1 MPNSSATAFSTALT
15 AADNL
20 RFNTNSGTIPLTG
33 DTTVNT
39 VAFYMP
45 GANTTLNLN
54 GFTLRTSGLLIAHNA
69 DNIDVTITGGSLTA
83 GASGTPSD
91 LILFQANYGGTNRT
105 VTLNAPIV
113 DNGPGGA
120 VRFIRDAGDNNA
132 SVSTLNAVNTN
143 TGGTVVNMGTLHIG
157 ATGVLG
163 TGGITVNQGLL
174 TQAIGGSIGTQ
185 TLTLGGA
192 SVVTLA
198 NQANTVTSLVFNNLG
213 GAAPTLSPTGTL
225 TITTGITATTSNVGA
240 IANITTGSV
249 NLGGNNSFPISVGAT
264 TVNGKDVAPW
274 QAGLNII
281 SLIQNGGITKSGNG
295 VLQLSAQ
302 NAFTGGVTVQAG
314 GLILGDNSTP
324 TSGTVTSGP
333 VGVGRLTMGTG
344 TRLAAA
350 AASTLA
356 NNVTFGDDGAGTGT
370 HTFTGINN
378 LTLNGVTTLPSIW
391 NAEITAPQMTLT
403 IADATPSQPTDI
415 INKSG
420 LGTLIINNFAGT
432 LQAVGGIMLTAD
444 GNSRSTVQTVV
455 IGGDIVLTGDTV
467 IALNRSSAA
476 PLARNKI
483 IQKANLTAPG
493 NIVSVNNQSGY
504 GLEFVGTTTL
514 TGPANF
520 AVANAT
526 ASNLPSGLILTG
538 AMDDGAGSYGLIKS
552 GFGTLLLQG
561 TNTFGGAGQ
570 TIDIIGG
577 VLAANSDAAL
587 GDAANSVT
595 VNIAGTTGVGFRA
608 TGTFTSARTFILN
621 QANTAIEVD
630 QGSTLTLTA
639 PFTLSAVGNTLN
651 KNDNGVLVLNAANPT
666 WTGPLN
672 INAGAIRLGNAAA
685 AGTGAGQIT
694 VAPGAAALGAALQ
707 LAGDITVTNPFL
719 AGNSGNQLIGG
730 LDFGGILQ
738 NYAGNN
744 TYAGA
749 ITLLYDTDIGST
761 SGVLTITGGI
771 TNTTTSRQ
779 LWFSG
784 AGDIVL
790 SGTPLAATGMS
801 VNQFNSVNKYG
812 TGTLT
817 IQNLNTV
824 AVATNGLTLA
834 EGTTVFSGNSSWRS
848 AVYIDTGAT
857 LTLDN
862 TAYNAPLGRL
872 GGGVLA
878 SSFNLT
884 MRGGDLN
891 LVGRPVGAGSDSTE
905 SFASVVF
912 NRGLSTVT
920 LTTLDSTYQTVL
932 NFLASNAVQN
942 VAPAQ
947 NGWPPPVGSSVLFR
961 GTQLG
966 SVPAAGVSSVV
977 FSGGLN
983 FNGQSGSVGS
993 TTKGLLPWALV
1004 DASATG
1010 NGTSF
1015 ATADAIVGAGAYL
1028 RPLSATE
1035 YSTNPTAIG
1044 GNNNIQLTAA
1054 AGTGLAVTAS
1064 VNPNS
1069 LTFEGNAGILMADGV
1084 KLGLSSGG
1092 ILVRTGSNSVIAGG
1106 VMNQTNSFSPLNIW
1120 TVGNLTITADMN
1132 GGNGQANSVA
1142 SWIKAGPGTLTI
1154 APVASPITG
1163 LSAIGGNSLSG
1174 LFVLNAGTLKL
1185 GTGLTNAIQANN
1197 YFVAAGGT
1205 LDLNGNSQQV
1215 YGFFSDS
1222 TVANSGSIVTSTS
1235 GTGHLYINSDGSRAW
1250 SGAVQGD
1257 VKLTRS
1263 GAGTSTFYSN
1273 QTYTGATLINGGNI
1287 LLRDEAR
1294 LVNTPTVDI
1303 NAGGGLY
1310 FENAASSQNSN
1321 DRLNDA
1327 AVVNLRGG
1335 ILELRGR
1342 PQFATTEN
1350 VGTVNLLAGN
1360 SFINSVAGGTGVNS
1374 ADLVIANLNRPVG
1387 GGTVNFTAATG
1398 GLAGSSSRLVF
1409 TQINGVSTATVG
1421 AGLVGGTMG
1430 ILGGWAVIGTSEF
1443 ASYIPGLGVGAMGQT
1458 GFPAYSNAT
1467 TTTTTFNTA
1476 TATDNISLRSGVGTL
1491 AIANDLTINSLH
1503 FGNAGGAN
1511 TVAIA
1516 AGKTLT
1522 LASGGLMYF
1531 SSASQVIGATA
1542 NQGTLTTTG
1551 PELFIYTQGTGP
1563 QVINSVIAGT
1573 GVTLVKSGAN
1583 GVVFNGV
1590 NTYGG
1595 GTTVNQGTITVGV
1608 GSLIPLATDPTK
1620 GLVVNA
1626 GTVTLLAAGQI
1637 ATGNTVTLNG
1647 GGVVNYFGDNTQYAV
1662 VFNNNGSLT
1671 TPVLRTFSTATSAGA
1686 GSTGVLTIGAGGL
1699 TATASNLY
1707 VTSVIDGRVDFGPT
1721 ANTITVG
1728 RLSANGVS
1736 NVDPLRQTL
1745 DLQGI
1750 VGSTGG
1756 ITKLGNGVLYL
1767 GAQASFTG
1775 GLTIAEGGLM
1785 NGIANAGSRFSR
1797 LTIADGAR
1805 YDLANIATTWG
1816 SLAGAGDI
1824 FSSAGTPVLNAGFDD
1839 SSTTFSGRFIRF
1851 NDAAYSL
1858 FTKVGTGTLTL
1869 TGVAGVDASFGA
1881 MTVSGGTL
1889 AYAGAG
1895 IAYQSLSAAATGSF
1909 VVNSTGVLKLD
1920 NSATNIANRLG
1931 ANIAGTV
1938 SVQGG
1943 RFVLQGSAAA
1953 ASTETIITLNV
1964 QNGGGRVELTPGA
1977 GNALTLS
1984 VNALSAANS
1993 TGSLV
1998 IGGIDGT
2005 AGADTANFRLL
2016 TANFVGSQGGGIY
2029 GTTHRSIRPDILADS
2044 SATGQGTGFLTGA
2057 FTVGAAVTT
2066 LGSNTVTVGSTAG
2079 LQIGSTVTGNGLPAG
2094 QLITGITDATHFTI
2108 TTGSGVTA
2116 QSATTLT
2123 IANHWRALSSS
2134 ELNLAP
2140 LTWTYNQNAG
2150 LNSAQTIAYNG
2161 TVNSLTTSGAA
2172 SLGSSLDATF
2182 GDFGSG
2188 GGLLTL
2194 TLANASAVL
2203 VKDGTTTLAVGSLT
2217 GSYITPYFHVL
2228 TGATLN
2234 VNASLGVAGNVGLV
2248 KAGGGVMNLNR
2259 ATYYTGGNTTVNGG
2273 TLNLNS
2279 GAADTLAVAATAS
2292 AAVGQPLY
2300 LNGPDAVV
2308 DLLGYH
2314 QAVGVLANNNALP
2327 GTGGTVTNS
2336 GGSPAVLTSIAGGT
2350 FAGALTGN
2358 LAFTRSGNNT
2368 TLLTS
2373 ASSFTGE
2380 TIIRGGTLQLR
2391 DGGAL
2396 GATSAV
2402 AVYYGTLS
2410 WDNYGLN
2417 PAATPPVRIPAATPV
2432 TLQGGTFAV
2441 TGAGSTDNVV
2451 AVNTVNLAAGYSVV
2465 SMLPNLSQ
2473 GSTLRTTIG
2482 NLARPANNHSMVNF
2496 SGFTTLN
2503 LGNYNDAA
2511 NKGYSTGVSTLGAQ
2525 GLTGSS
2531 NIFVSQINGST
2542 GPANLYVTGGT
2553 TADSPIVTLTA
2564 GTTAQ
2569 MFVGMAVSGAG
2580 IPAGQFI
2587 TEITDATH
2595 FTMTT
2600 GTGVTTAAGS
2610 NIRGTNLTNNIIGG
2624 WAIAGGWA
2632 FATYDNNF
2640 GVVPLGFTSGGFT
2653 SLGYDSTDLSAATGA
2668 TTGFNYSDNNPRTFT
2683 TGTKAFNTW
2692 TTATSGAQDLTV
2704 VTGTVF
2710 TIGTGIVTNAG
2721 QTMTFKAVDA
2731 SNTITGTGPELYIYN
2746 NQGNLVFQSKLTGG
2760 AALVLSGPGTVRLE
2774 PLFAAND
2781 YTGGTFV
2788 NSGTLNLNA
2797 ASGLYAL
2804 PGNVTLAQGALTM
2817 SATVPNQIIPTA
2829 SVTINGNGSF
2839 TLPNYALTSTFAP
2852 TQTLASFTF
2861 QNDGGTT
2868 NPSLAFGTPTI
2879 TGSGYFS
2886 TLILSSATPITATN
2900 NSFSTVPT
2908 ISTGAATLT
2917 ALQFSS
2923 ANPSIVVNAGLA
2935 PTSLVISAPITQ
2947 HVNMLSLSKT
2957 GNGALVLS
2965 GQNTFTTGFNLT
2977 AGALIFG
2984 ANSTPSA
2991 GTVTAGPI
2999 GTGALNISA
3008 GTSLFSDN
3016 SARTIANAVVVNG
3029 DFTFGGR
3036 TVGANLT
3043 LSGPINLGAVARAMS
3058 VASPAVTVTL
3068 SGVLTSTAG
3077 SGVNGLTKTGNG
3089 TLVLTGANTDTSLGG
3104 AGITVAGGILRQ
3116 GAANVVPVSSLL
3128 TVNAGA
3134 GFDLFGFDY
3143 PTNGFTGTGFITN
3156 SANAPQTITA
3166 TITST
3171 QSFAG
3176 KLADNSGH
3184 VLTPNSKL
3192 ALTKAGAGTLVLNGA
3207 SMNVG
3212 ATTITA
3218 GLLELGAG
3226 GVLGTGA
3233 VDIQPTAVGTGFSIN
3248 RADAVTL
3255 VNDFISPGR
3264 FTQKGTGT
3272 TSLTGTITNALINV
3286 DAGVLQIGIG
3296 GTAGNAGTG
3305 EVTLATGGALAV
3317 NRSDVFTLQNTLS
3330 GTGGLTMN
3338 GTGTLLLAGANTYAG
3353 PTTFQ
3358 AGTIRVSTLAAVG
3371 STPLGTPADAADP
3384 SRLIFTGGALEYTGA
3399 GETTVRSLTIANG
3412 GAKIVANGSGALIF
3426 SEAAK
3431 LDFDNA
3437 AATSRTLTLDG
3448 ANTGDNRFAPVAFEA
3463 EALGRALSNLTKAGA
3478 GTWIVATSTAF
3489 NGTATVD
3496 VSAGTLGFEGGG
3508 LGTATGDITITNS
3521 AALRWEAGNA
3531 DDVSARL
3538 HVPDLQ
3544 VARLVFADAN
3554 TAVTFNSGLRLDGS
3568 AAVYKEGAGTLILNA
3583 ANTLSAGAL
3592 AVHGGTVKVTA
3603 VNALGAGAIT
3613 TEVSNFANPTSPAKL
3628 IVNSANSTAGV
3639 DVDLGGRLSG
3649 TGSVGAAAINVG
3661 GTIASGTTTGGSLTV
3676 SSLRLAPGANIEWQ
3690 IWNGG
3695 QAAGVGYSRLNVLGN
3710 VDLSTGDYSTNK
3722 ITVKVVSLT
3731 DPAGTPGS
3739 LPTGF
3744 DFNVNAGGLPRSFS
3758 LATVGGVNFGSSTNI
3773 NDYFAF
3779 DVSQFQY
3786 GTGEASLAGLWSLSF
3801 DGGSAVTLT
3810 AVPEPS
3816 TYGFGIGALALALA
3830 AIRRRRQ
3837 SKTKQA

>member
-1 MPNSSATAFSTALT
+1 M
-15 AADNL
+15 
-20 RFNTNSGTIPLTG
+20 
-33 DTTVNT
+33 
-39 VAFYMP
+39 
-45 GANTTLNLN
+45 
-54 GFTLRTSGLLIAHNA
+54 
-69 DNIDVTITGGSLTA
+69 
-83 GASGTPSD
+83 
-91 LILFQANYGGTNRT
+91 
-105 VTLNAPIV
+105 
-113 DNGPGGA
+113 
-120 VRFIRDAGDNNA
+120 
-132 SVSTLNAVNTN
+132 
-143 TGGTVVNMGTLHIG
+143 
-157 ATGVLG
+157 
-163 TGGITVNQGLL
+163 
-174 TQAIGGSIGTQ
+174 
-185 TLTLGGA
+185 
-192 SVVTLA
+192 
-198 NQANTVTSLVFNNLG
+198 
-213 GAAPTLSPTGTL
+213 
-225 TITTGITATTSNVGA
+225 
-240 IANITTGSV
+240 
-249 NLGGNNSFPISVGAT
+249 
-264 TVNGKDVAPW
+264 
-274 QAGLNII
+274 
-281 SLIQNGGITKSGNG
+281 
-295 VLQLSAQ
+295 
-302 NAFTGGVTVQAG
+302 
-314 GLILGDNSTP
+314 
-324 TSGTVTSGP
+324 
-333 VGVGRLTMGTG
+333 
-344 TRLAAA
+344 
-350 AASTLA
+350 
-356 NNVTFGDDGAGTGT
+356 
-370 HTFTGINN
+370 
-378 LTLNGVTTLPSIW
+378 
-391 NAEITAPQMTLT
+391 
-403 IADATPSQPTDI
+403 
-415 INKSG
+415 
-420 LGTLIINNFAGT
+420 
-432 LQAVGGIMLTAD
+432 
-444 GNSRSTVQTVV
+444 
-455 IGGDIVLTGDTV
+455 
-467 IALNRSSAA
+467 
-476 PLARNKI
+476 
-483 IQKANLTAPG
+483 
-493 NIVSVNNQSGY
+493 
-504 GLEFVGTTTL
+504 
-514 TGPANF
+514 
-520 AVANAT
+520 
-526 ASNLPSGLILTG
+526 
-538 AMDDGAGSYGLIKS
+538 
-552 GFGTLLLQG
+552 
-561 TNTFGGAGQ
+561 
-570 TIDIIGG
+570 
-577 VLAANSDAAL
+577 
-587 GDAANSVT
+587 
-595 VNIAGTTGVGFRA
+595 
-608 TGTFTSARTFILN
+608 
-621 QANTAIEVD
+621 
-630 QGSTLTLTA
+630 
-639 PFTLSAVGNTLN
+639 
-651 KNDNGVLVLNAANPT
+651 
-666 WTGPLN
+666 
-672 INAGAIRLGNAAA
+672 
-685 AGTGAGQIT
+685 
-694 VAPGAAALGAALQ
+694 
-707 LAGDITVTNPFL
+707 
-719 AGNSGNQLIGG
+719 
-730 LDFGGILQ
+730 
-738 NYAGNN
+738 
-744 TYAGA
+744 
-749 ITLLYDTDIGST
+749 
-761 SGVLTITGGI
+761 
-771 TNTTTSRQ
+771 
-779 LWFSG
+779 
-784 AGDIVL
+784 
-790 SGTPLAATGMS
+790 
-801 VNQFNSVNKYG
+801 
-812 TGTLT
+812 
-817 IQNLNTV
+817 
-824 AVATNGLTLA
+824 
-834 EGTTVFSGNSSWRS
+834 
-848 AVYIDTGAT
+848 
-857 LTLDN
+857 
-862 TAYNAPLGRL
+862 
-872 GGGVLA
+872 
-878 SSFNLT
+878 
-884 MRGGDLN
+884 
-891 LVGRPVGAGSDSTE
+891 
-905 SFASVVF
+905 
-912 NRGLSTVT
+912 
-920 LTTLDSTYQTVL
+920 
-932 NFLASNAVQN
+932 
-942 VAPAQ
+942 
-947 NGWPPPVGSSVLFR
+947 
-961 GTQLG
+961 
-966 SVPAAGVSSVV
+966 
-977 FSGGLN
+977 
-983 FNGQSGSVGS
+983 
-993 TTKGLLPWALV
+993 
-1004 DASATG
+1004 
-1010 NGTSF
+1010 
-1015 ATADAIVGAGAYL
+1015 
-1028 RPLSATE
+1028 
-1035 YSTNPTAIG
+1035 
-1044 GNNNIQLTAA
+1044 
-1054 AGTGLAVTAS
+1054 
-1064 VNPNS
+1064 
-1069 LTFEGNAGILMADGV
+1069 
-1084 KLGLSSGG
+1084 
-1092 ILVRTGSNSVIAGG
+1092 
-1106 VMNQTNSFSPLNIW
+1106 
-1120 TVGNLTITADMN
+1120 
-1132 GGNGQANSVA
+1132 
-1142 SWIKAGPGTLTI
+1142 
-1154 APVASPITG
+1154 
-1163 LSAIGGNSLSG
+1163 SAIGGNSLSG

-1222 TVANSGSIVTSTS
+1222 TVANSGSIVTSTG

-1263 GAGTSTFYSN
+1263 GAGTSTLYSN

-1287 LLRDEAR
+1287 LLRDEAC
-1294 LVNTPTVDI
+1294 LVNTPSVDI
-1303 NAGGGLY
+1303 YAGGGLY

-1321 DRLNDA
+1321 DRLNDG

-1350 VGTVNLLAGN
+1350 VGTVSLLAGN

-1374 ADLVIANLNRPVG
+1374 SDLVIANLNRPVG

-1398 GLAGSSSRLVF
+1398 GLAGSSSRIIF

-1430 ILGGWAVIGTSEF
+1430 ILGGWAVMGTSEF

-1476 TATDNISLRSGVGTL
+1476 TATDNISLRTAVGTL

-1503 FGNAGGAN
+1503 FGNVAAN

-1522 LASGGLMYF
+1522 LASGGLMYY

-1583 GVVFNGV
+1583 GVLFNGV

-1595 GTTVNQGTITVGV
+1595 GTTVNQGTITIGV

-1647 GGVVNYFGDNTQYAV
+1647 GGVVNYFGDNTQYAI
-1662 VFNNNGSLT
+1662 VFNNNGSVT
-1671 TPVLRTFSTATSAGA
+1671 TPVLRTFSTATSTGA
-1686 GSTGVLTIGAGGL
+1686 GSAGVLTIGAGGL
-1699 TATASNLY
+1699 TATASNMY
-1707 VTSVIDGRVDFGPT
+1707 ITSVIDGRVDFGPT

-1728 RLSANGVS
+1728 SLSANGVS

-1775 GLTIAEGGLM
+1775 GLTIAGGGLM
-1785 NGIANAGSRFSR
+1785 NGIANAGSRLAR

-1805 YDLANIATTWG
+1805 YDLANVATTWG

-1824 FSSAGTPVLNAGFDD
+1824 FSSAGTPILNAGFDNT
-1839 SSTTFSGRFIRF
+1839 SSTFSGRFIRF
-1851 NDAAYSL
+1851 NDASYSL

-1869 TGVAGVDASFGA
+1869 TGVAGADASYGA
-1881 MTVSGGTL
+1881 VTVSGGTL

-1895 IAYQSLSAAATGSF
+1895 IAYQSLSAATTGSF

-1931 ANIAGTV
+1931 ANIVGAV

-1943 RFVLQGSAAA
+1943 RFVLQGSASA
-1953 ASTETIITLNV
+1953 ASAETIITLNV
-1964 QNGGGRVELTPGA
+1964 QNGGGRVELTPGT

-1984 VNALSAANS
+1984 VNALSAGNS

-2005 AGADTANFRLL
+2005 AGAGSANFRLL
-2016 TANFVGSQGGGIY
+2016 TANFVGTQGGGIY
-2029 GTTHRSIRPDILADS
+2029 GTTNRSIRADILADS

-2057 FTVGAAVTT
+2057 FTVGSAVTT
-2066 LGSNTVTVGSTAG
+2066 LGGNTVTIGSTAG
-2079 LQIGSTVTGNGLPAG
+2079 LQVGSTVTGNGLPTG
-2094 QLITGITDATHFTI
+2094 ELITGITDATHFTI
-2108 TTGSGVTA
+2108 TTGSGVTV

-2123 IANHWRALSSS
+2123 ITNHWRALSSA

-2140 LTWTYNQNAG
+2140 LTWTSTQNAG
-2150 LNSAQTIAYNG
+2150 LNSVQTMAYN
-2161 TVNSLTTSGAA
+2161 TAINSLTSSGTA

-2182 GDFGSG
+2182 GNFGSG

-2217 GSYITPYFHVL
+2217 GTNITPYFHVL

-2234 VNASLGVAGNVGLV
+2234 VNARLGISGSVGLV
-2248 KAGGGVMNLNR
+2248 KADGGVMNLNR

-2279 GAADTLAVAATAS
+2279 GAADTLAVAATAGA
-2292 AAVGQPLY
+2292 AAVQTLY

-2308 DLLGYH
+2308 DLLGYP

-2336 GGSPAVLTSIAGGT
+2336 GGSPAVLTSNSGGT

-2358 LAFTRSGNNT
+2358 LGFTRSGNNV

-2391 DGGAL
+2391 DGGTV

-2432 TLQGGTFAV
+2432 TLQGATFAV

-2451 AVNTVNLAAGYSVV
+2451 TVNTVNLAAGYSVV
-2465 SMLPNLSQ
+2465 SMLPYLSE
-2473 GSTLRTTIG
+2473 GSTIRTTIG

-2496 SGFTTLN
+2496 SGWTTLN
-2503 LGNYNDAA
+2503 LTNYNDAT
-2511 NKGYSTGVSTLGAQ
+2511 NNGSSTGVTTLGAQ
-2525 GLTGSS
+2525 GLTLSS
-2531 NIFVSQINGST
+2531 NVFVSKINGST

-2553 TADSPIVTLTA
+2553 TANSPTVTLTA

-2580 IPAGQFI
+2580 IPAGEFI
-2587 TEITDATH
+2587 TDITDATH

-2624 WAIAGGWA
+2624 WAIAGGGT

-2640 GVVPLGFTSGGFT
+2640 GVVALGSTFGGFT
-2653 SLGYDSTDLSAATGA
+2653 SVGFDSTDLSAASGA
-2668 TTGFNYSDNNPRTFT
+2668 TTGFNYNDNNSRTFT

-2692 TTATSGAQDLTV
+2692 STAPSAALDLTV
-2704 VTGTVF
+2704 VAGTVF

-2731 SNTITGTGPELYIYN
+2731 SNTITGTGPDLYIYN
-2746 NQGNLVFQSKLTGG
+2746 NQGGNLVFQSKLTGG
-2760 AALVLSGPGTVRLE
+2760 AALVLNGVGTVRLE
-2774 PLFAAND
+2774 PLFAGND

-2797 ASGLYAL
+2797 AAGLYAL

-2868 NPSLAFGTPTI
+2868 NPSLALGTPTI

-2886 TLILSSATPITATN
+2886 TLILSSATPITAMN

-2935 PTSLVISAPITQ
+2935 PTSLVISATITQ
-2947 HVNMLSLSKT
+2947 HLNMLSLSKT

-2984 ANSTPSA
+2984 ANSTPTT
-2991 GTVTAGPI
+2991 GTVTSGPI

-3016 SARTIANAVVVNG
+3016 TARTIANAVVVNG

-3043 LSGPINLGAVARAMS
+3043 LSGPINLGAVAPAMS
-3058 VASPAVTVTL
+3058 VESPAVTVTL

-3077 SGVNGLTKTGNG
+3077 SGVNGMTKTGNG
-3089 TLVLTGANTDTSLGG
+3089 TLVLTGANTDVSLGG

-3156 SANAPQTITA
+3156 SANTTQLITA
-3166 TITST
+3166 TITGT

-3176 KLADNSGH
+3176 KLADNSGNL
-3184 VLTPNSKL
+3184 LTPNSKL

-3233 VDIQPTAVGTGFSIN
+3233 VDIQPTAIGTGFSIN

-3255 VNDFISPGR
+3255 TNNFTSPGR
-3264 FTQKGTGT
+3264 FTQKGAGT
-3272 TSLTGTITNALINV
+3272 TSLTGNITNALINV

-3305 EVTLATGGALAV
+3305 AVTLATGGALAV

-3338 GTGTLLLAGANTYAG
+3338 GAGTLLLAGANTYAG
-3353 PTTFQ
+3353 PTTFH

-3371 STPLGTPADAADP
+3371 STPLGTPAAADDP
-3384 SRLIFTGGALEYTGA
+3384 SKFLFTGGALEYTGA
-3399 GETTVRSLTIANG
+3399 GETTVRSLTIGNG
-3412 GAKIVANGSGALIF
+3412 GAKLVANGAGALIF

-3448 ANTGDNRFAPVAFEA
+3448 TNTGNNRFAPVAFEA
-3463 EALGRALSNLTKAGA
+3463 EALGLALGNLAKVGA
-3478 GTWIVATSTAF
+3478 GTWIVASRTAF

-3496 VSAGTLGFEGGG
+3496 LSAGTLGFEGGG
-3508 LGTATGDITITNS
+3508 LGTGNGDINITNS

-3538 HVPDLQ
+3538 HVPNLQ

-3554 TAVTFNSGLRLDGS
+3554 TEVTFNSGLRLDGS
-3568 AAVYKEGAGTLILNA
+3568 AAVYKEGAGALILNA
-3583 ANTLSAGAL
+3583 ANTFSAGGL

-3603 VNALGAGAIT
+3603 VNALGAGAVT
-3613 TEVSNFANPTSPAKL
+3613 TEVSNFTNPTNPAKL

-3649 TGSVGAAAINVG
+3649 SGAVGAASIYVG
-3661 GTIASGTTTGGSLTV
+3661 GTIASGTTTGGTLTV
-3676 SSLRLAPGANIEWQ
+3676 SSLRLAPGAIIEWQ

-3710 VDLSTGDYSTNK
+3710 VDLSTGDYSANK
-3722 ITVKVVSLT
+3722 ITVKLISLS

-3739 LPTGF
+3739 MPSGF
-3744 DFNVNAGGLPRSFS
+3744 DFNVNAAGVPRSFS
-3758 LATVGGVNFGSSTNI
+3758 FATVGGVNFGTSTNI

-3786 GTGEASLAGLWSLSF
+3786 GTGESSVAGLWSLAF

-3816 TYGFGIGALALALA
+3816 TYGFGVGALALALA
-3830 AIRRRRQ
+3830 AMRRRRRLK
-3837 SKTKQA
+3837 SKQA